1 MTKHVT
7 NDRICSRSAES
18 SSNWDDTTK
27 VRRQSHNVAEK
38 RRRDK
43 INDKIKELKQ
53 LLPKSD
59 TDMSKALNK
68 TYTVEQAIEYIRK
81 LDAQNNSLWEQ
92 QQLLQEE
99 NRYLKLLR
107 ATYNLDDGLDKS
119 KELEAQLLGNGMPLK
134 TSFSAMQVPIAVQVN
149 NTGSPANSRP
159 GSSVLVWA
167 TPFNNNFVP
176 QVNAGSSMGKTGAP
190 PSPAMF
196 TSPDGTAFPQFNPAN
211 MNVLKQSNP
220 MLQMNMDNP
229 GPPGSPKSNGNVNI
243 FDSPPK
249 SNNSAE

>member
-1 MTKHVT
+1 MSKHVT
-7 NDRICSRSAES
+7 NDRISTRAAES

-59 TDMSKALNK
+59 ADISKALNK

-107 ATYNLDDGLDKS
+107 ATYNLDEGLDKS
-119 KELEAQLLGNGMPLK
+119 KELEAQLLGNGVPLK

-149 NTGSPANSRP
+149 NAGSPSNSRP
-159 GSSVLVWA
+159 GSSMLVWA
-167 TPFNNNFVP
+167 TPFNNNFAT
-176 QVNAGSSMGKTGAP
+176 QVNTGSPMGKSNGVP
-190 PSPAMF
+190 PSPIF
-196 TSPDGTAFPQFNPAN
+196 TADGNAFPFNTAN
-211 MNVLKQSNP
+211 MNVLRQSNP
-220 MLQMNMDNP
+220 MLQMNMVSS
-229 GPPGSPKSNGNVNI
+229 GAPGSPKSNSNVNII